1 MYKSLLVCGRCWVK
15 GWSLQY
21 KKPLE
26 EELQTVVVRT
36 RRGNGAFLRA
46 VFTLDLKIFPFFFH
60 GKAEWEL
67 RDVTQLMDVALR
79 RVHGRN
85 AASSWENTKPNSTHA
100 FPCPG
105 DIKNLAITPVG
116 I

>member
-1 MYKSLLVCGRCWVK
+1 M
-15 GWSLQY
+15 
-21 KKPLE
+21 
-26 EELQTVVVRT
+26 EL
-36 RRGNGAFLRA
+36 LRA